1 MMMCTRCK
9 KRPAVM
15 FISAISGTERKNEG
29 LCLACAKE
37 MGLPQASEYLSQ
49 MGISEE
55 DFENACDS
63 MLDNGG
69 IDDELLSKLGFESQ
83 GGSEGEDDKN
93 TASETK
99 EEESLFERGGAGTVP
114 DFLKNLFGG
123 MDSSKDSPKNSDE
136 PEESSDRR
144 SRK

>member
-1 MMMCTRCK
+1 
-9 KRPAVM
+9 M

-37 MGLPQASEYLSQ
+37 MGLPQASEYLTQ

-69 IDDELLSKLGFESQ
+69 IDDELLSKLGFESA
-83 GGSEGEDDKN
+83 GNSEGDEEKN
-93 TASETK
+93 GASEEK

-114 DFLKNLFGG
+114 DFLKNLFGSMEG
-123 MDSSKDSPKNSDE
+123 PKGSPKGSDE
-136 PEESSDRR
+136 PE
-144 SRK
+144 

>member
-1 MMMCTRCK
+1 MMCTRCK

-29 LCLACAKE
+29 LCLSCAKE

-63 MLDNGG
+63 MLNDNGG
-69 IDDELLSKLGFESQ
+69 IDDELLSNSAL
-83 GGSEGEDDKN
+83 
-93 TASETK
+93 TAQRQKRTRK
-99 EEESLFERGGAGTVP
+99 GRLTLPNQRRR
-114 DFLKNLFGG
+114 NLCL
-123 MDSSKDSPKNSDE
+123 SAAVRE
-136 PEESSDRR
+136 PFPIF
-144 SRK
+144 